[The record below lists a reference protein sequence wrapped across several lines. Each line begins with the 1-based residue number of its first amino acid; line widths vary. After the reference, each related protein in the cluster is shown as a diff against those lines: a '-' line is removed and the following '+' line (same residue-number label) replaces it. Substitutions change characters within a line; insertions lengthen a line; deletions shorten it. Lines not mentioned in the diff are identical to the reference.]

1 MDLAA
6 SDSLAP
12 ILGELKL
19 NIVLRNLIT
28 RLPVTQE
35 ITQHDDR
42 MVQTFDY
49 KRANG
54 VITLTKVPNV
64 SQRGDLISCKY
75 GYKSG
80 TDKSEHEC
88 KQEKLRNTRN

>member
-12 ILGELKL
+12 ILGELGL
-19 NIVLRNLIT
+19 NIVLRNLIA

-42 MVQTFDY
+42 MVLVDNRPRVKLQTQ
-49 KRANG
+49 KRKALPT
-54 VITLTKVPNV
+54 VL
-64 SQRGDLISCKY
+64 
-75 GYKSG
+75 
-80 TDKSEHEC
+80 
-88 KQEKLRNTRN
+88 